1 MLYEFLPSRLQSANT
16 HKFSLFYISKFFLS
30 LLRCYFSILQMENS
44 WTFII
49 FSVVPLQLVTV
60 SYFLPSKTLK
70 TWTDFY
76 LFV

>member
-1 MLYEFLPSRLQSANT
+1 MNFFPLDCRVQTSISFQSLTFLI
-16 HKFSLFYISKFFLS
+16 FFFLFS
-30 LLRCYFSILQMENS
+30 FVCYFNILQMENS
-44 WTFII
+44 WTFI

>member
-1 MLYEFLPSRLQSANT
+1 MNFFPLDCRVQIPISFHSSTFLN
-16 HKFSLFYISKFFLS
+16 FFFLFS
-30 LLRCYFSILQMENS
+30 FVCYFSILQMENS

-49 FSVVPLQLVTV
+49 FSVVPLQLVNV
-60 SYFLPSKTLK
+60 SYFLPFKTLK

>member
-1 MLYEFLPSRLQSANT
+1 MNFFPLDCRVQISISFHSSTFLN
-16 HKFSLFYISKFFLS
+16 FFFLFS
-30 LLRCYFSILQMENS
+30 FVCYFSILQMENS

-49 FSVVPLQLVTV
+49 FSVVTLQLVTV

-70 TWTDFY
+70 TWTDSY